1 MTTFIP
7 KMDKDLAYDNY
18 ESVRRNY
25 FVSLMA
31 AKLMLGND
39 HAKDQ
44 IDAHLQAVGGFD
56 PKVDKSRLR
65 ALGDDLVDWANEES
79 ATDFQGIRRA
89 YLVSACGALENLAKC
104 CFVSWVNDDPAT
116 IERISARKL
125 SVSLS
130 EFVDGDRQERIFAA
144 ADRIFQDTGGRR
156 HFQKFCTYVKPLIPP
171 QNETELAN
179 FDTVDPE
186 SFDEAFMV
194 RNRLVHHGARAEPRL
209 AKAFGISQG
218 ESLKI
223 SRVHVGRYM
232 RAIDAMACII
242 SFATPPLLI

>member
-1 MTTFIP
+1 
-7 KMDKDLAYDNY
+7 MDKDLAYDNY

-39 HAKDQ
+39 HARDQ
-44 IDAHLQAVGGFD
+44 IEAHLQAVGGFD
-56 PKVDKSRLR
+56 PKADKLRLR
-65 ALGDDLVDWANEES
+65 ELGDDLVGWAHEES
-79 ATDFQGIRRA
+79 GTEFQGIRRA
-89 YLVSACGALENLAKC
+89 YLIGACGALENLAKC
-104 CFVSWVNDDPAT
+104 CFASWVNEDPAT
-116 IERISARKL
+116 MERIRARKL

-130 EFVDGDRQERIFAA
+130 EFLDGDRQERIFAA
-144 ADRIFQDTGGRR
+144 ADRVFQDTESRR
-156 HFQKFCTYVKPLIPP
+156 HFQKFCAYIKPLIPV
-171 QNETELAN
+171 QNEAELAN
-179 FDTVDPE
+179 FDAVDSD

-194 RNRLVHHGARAEPRL
+194 RNRLVHHGARADPRL

-218 ESLKI
+218 EPLKI

-232 RAIDAMACII
+232 RAIDAMASII